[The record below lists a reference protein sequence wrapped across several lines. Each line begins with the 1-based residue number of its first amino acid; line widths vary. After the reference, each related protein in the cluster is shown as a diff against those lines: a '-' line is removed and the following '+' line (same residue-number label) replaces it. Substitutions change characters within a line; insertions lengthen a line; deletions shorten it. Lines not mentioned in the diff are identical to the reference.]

1 MRRNVW
7 VHFKFIA
14 ARKMVLLRKV
24 MQWVPWQINTGGGNA
39 ELFAMEIGFDS
50 VSQPL
55 PSCC

>member
-1 MRRNVW
+1 MW